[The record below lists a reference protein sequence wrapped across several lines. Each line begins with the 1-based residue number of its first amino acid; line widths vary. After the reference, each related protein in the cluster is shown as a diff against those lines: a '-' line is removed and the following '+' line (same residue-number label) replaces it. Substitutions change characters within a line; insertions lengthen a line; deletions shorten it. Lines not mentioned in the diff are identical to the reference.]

1 VSLASPVY
9 AEQVI
14 DGIASR
20 LLQALEYPQSGRVVP
35 EVSRADVRE
44 LIQPRVLRQSLA
56 TRRSVRIL

>member
-1 VSLASPVY
+1 
-9 AEQVI
+9 VI

-44 LIQPRVLRQSLA
+44 LIQPGVLRQSRA